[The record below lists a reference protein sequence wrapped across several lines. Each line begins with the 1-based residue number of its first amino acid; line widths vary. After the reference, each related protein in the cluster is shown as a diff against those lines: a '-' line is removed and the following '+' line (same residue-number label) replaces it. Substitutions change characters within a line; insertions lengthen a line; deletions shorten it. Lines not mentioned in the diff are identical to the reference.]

1 MGNFLKDL
9 DASQE
14 AVQLVMAH
22 LIDNDFICYE
32 LTTRDEQKLGDIRIL
47 SDDKISVELNIEVKF
62 DIMAEKTGNLC
73 FELSNGKK
81 LTGMLETGADEVFY
95 VVPDGKTRKIF
106 KFEIAELR
114 KYILDPL
121 NVKMTKGGDGWKF
134 DLALVSMHKIVEDG
148 VPFEVV
154 EINE

>member
-9 DASQE
+9 DSSHE

-32 LTTRDEQKLGDIRIL
+32 LTTREEQKLGDIRVL
-47 SDDKISVELNIEVKF
+47 ADDNMGVEINIEVKF
-62 DIMAEKTGNLC
+62 DMMAEKTGNLC

-81 LTGMLETGADEVFY
+81 LTGMLETSADEVFY
-95 VVPDGKTRKIF
+95 VVPCGKSRRIF
-106 KFEIAELR
+106 KFEIEKLR

-121 NVKMTKGGDGWKF
+121 NAVIKKGGDGKRF
-134 DLALVSMHKIVEDG
+134 DLALVKMHKIVEDG
-148 VPFEVV
+148 IPFEVV
-154 EINE
+154 VIDE